1 MRQRYEDQ
9 WEASLLGEG
18 VGVGVGV
25 GGHTEGLAARVVFEG
40 I

>member
-18 VGVGVGV
+18 VGVGVG
-25 GGHTEGLAARVVFEG
+25 GHTEGLAARVVFEG